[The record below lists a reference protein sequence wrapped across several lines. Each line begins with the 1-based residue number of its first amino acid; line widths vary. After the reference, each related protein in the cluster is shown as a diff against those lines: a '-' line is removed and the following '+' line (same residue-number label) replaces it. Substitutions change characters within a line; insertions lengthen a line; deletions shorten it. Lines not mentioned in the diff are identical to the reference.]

1 MAKSN
6 RTKIESEDSKGDV
19 KVLYLIDP
27 DAKINK
33 QAQLAYNRSFR
44 DALQSGAILRQKLDD
59 VLRDQEIWDDKKEE
73 RYNSILKTLQDNE
86 KSIKAGGIKLSDAKD
101 LADEMSVSRNE
112 FRALISERTSMD
124 SNTAEGQAD
133 NAKFNFLVF
142 ACTKDTK
149 NQSVFS
155 DVEDYENNS
164 IEPFALEA
172 ARQLAER
179 LYGLDANYETTLPE
193 NEFLKDYGFVNE
205 DLQRVDEDGKLISA
219 DGEYIDKDGRLIEW
233 QEDGTSV
240 YVDGKGTR
248 LTKDGEYDIPFSP
261 FLDDSGDPVETPEKE
276 DEEATAEEVEEEVA
290 KEVTTPKKRRRSNKQ
305 KVEDSTE

>member
-240 YVDGKGTR
+240 DGKGTR

>member
-205 DLQRVDEDGKLISA
+205 DGKLISA